1 MIPGMNRLAR
11 QLPAEVT
18 DKQLKRIEAIIFSMT
33 PEERRNPRIINS
45 SRKRRIA
52 RGSGTTVQEVNQL
65 LRQFRQMQQLMKQ
78 LRKGR
83 LPGNLFGGLF

>member
-1 MIPGMNRLAR
+1 MNRLAK
-11 QLPAEVT
+11 QLPAELT
-18 DKQLKRIEAIIFSMT
+18 DKQLKRVEAIIYSMT

-45 SRKRRIA
+45 SRKKRIA

-83 LPGNLFGGLF
+83 FPGNLFGGFLG